1 MKVGFYR
8 CISLLL
14 AVAMCVATSGCFTIY
29 HFVSSDYT
37 TSDVEPVSQPKK
49 LLYIAQ
55 KRSTWER
62 DWVDLDGLR
71 THLATTY
78 PTVFSDV
85 RTNNTIDVTL
95 NIALTDESQLEFLSW
110 PSLIILICNLGVF
123 TPWVESLEYKYTF
136 FLSYD
141 SGEDIVSGNSPIRTP
156 AIKGSWDDTSWRGG
170 SLLPWAPLVGWLFF
184 PFYDYRYS
192 TDEDGRY
199 FAEQGLQWQKAH
211 RDIYAALCMA
221 SFNKNPTVF
230 DGPEVEAYRVRKE
243 KEAREKALEEAR
255 KKKEAQRQ
263 ALENLDYYIVRQ
275 SFDAQTNIGT
285 YRVQF
290 KNKVPEVKELVQLQ
304 KDLLAFCYTKLRENN
319 LEFDSRYIS
328 VLQEDYHEIGKSLK
342 LYEFTIKLG
351 AVEILDLQYDNST
364 LLGTISIRLPGGN
377 PTNARKWVT
386 ENLDRLVEEYNI
398 SADNPIEGEYQLTSE
413 KMSADGTYTVA
424 FEVVN

>member
-1 MKVGFYR
+1 MKLKFYR

-14 AVAMCVATSGCFTIY
+14 AVVLLMSTVGCWTATYITTDYKPSNVQPVAK
-29 HFVSSDYT
+29 
-37 TSDVEPVSQPKK
+37 PKK
-49 LLYIAQ
+49 LLYVRYNNWSDY
-55 KRSTWER
+55 KKGLHKSESETLVHLRER
-62 DWVDLDGLR
+62 L
-71 THLATTY
+71 HLAY
-78 PTVFSDV
+78 PTVFSNV
-85 RTNNTIDVTL
+85 RTRDTIDVTL
-95 NIALTDESQLEFLSW
+95 HEWYYDMGQESGFEKLWTVAS
-110 PSLIILICNLGVF
+110 IVTGCMILP
-123 TPWVESLEYKYTF
+123 TK
-136 FLSYD
+136 LSYWHTRKVCL
-141 SGEDIVSGNSPIRTP
+141 SYEVGEDLKKEELSPIRTP
-156 AIKGSWDDTSWRGG
+156 WISGDYCKSTYTGNLITPLFGWFFSPFHDYILTDDEIFS
-170 SLLPWAPLVGWLFF
+170 V
-184 PFYDYRYS
+184 D
-192 TDEDGRY
+192 DKE
-199 FAEQGLQWQKAH
+199 FA
-211 RDIYAALCMA
+211 RIDSDVTAAMCMA
-221 SFNKNPTVF
+221 SFNKAPTVF

-290 KNKVPEVKELVQLQ
+290 KNNVPEVKELVQLQ

-319 LEFDSRYIS
+319 LEFDSRYVS
-328 VLQEDYHEIGKSLK
+328 VLQEDYRAIGKSLT

-351 AVEILDLQYDNST
+351 AVEFLDLQYDNST

-398 SADNPIEGEYQLTSE
+398 SADNPIEGEYQLSSE

>member
-1 MKVGFYR
+1 MKLKFYR
-8 CISLLL
+8 CISLFL
-14 AVAMCVATSGCFTIY
+14 AVTMCITAGGCVQRVYSTNY
-29 HFVSSDYT
+29 KSSN
-37 TSDVEPVSQPKK
+37 VRPVQSPKK
-49 LLYIAQ
+49 LFYVTHYGEINAD
-55 KRSTWER
+55 KFWIEEMPRER
-62 DWVDLDGLR
+62 K
-71 THLATTY
+71 AFASIY
-78 PTVFSDV
+78 PEVFSEK
-85 RTNNTIDVTL
+85 RTDNTID
-95 NIALTDESQLEFLSW
+95 LTISYGKEGSATFEGHLWLYNFATAIITGSTCGLSLLVL
-110 PSLIILICNLGVF
+110 PFIDFGGGITEVG
-123 TPWVESLEYKYTF
+123 
-136 FLSYD
+136 LSYNV
-141 SGEDIVSGNSPIRTP
+141 GEDLATDASPIRTP
-156 AIKGSWDDTSWRGG
+156 FVRKKDTWREYVC
-170 SLLPWAPLVGWLFF
+170 APLTAWFCCL
-184 PFYDYRYS
+184 FYDYWGSENYNRY
-192 TDEDGRY
+192 DRL
-199 FAEQGLQWQKAH
+199 A
-211 RDIYAALCMA
+211 AALVDA
-221 SFNKNPTVF
+221 YNKNPTVF
-230 DGPEVEAYRVRKE
+230 DGPEVEAYRLRKE

-319 LEFDSRYIS
+319 LEFDSRYVS
-328 VLQEDYHEIGKSLK
+328 VLQEDYRAIGKSLT

-351 AVEILDLQYDNST
+351 AVEFLDLQYDNST

-398 SADNPIEGEYQLTSE
+398 SADNPIEGEYQLSSE